1 MIRLVCNPVGLLYL
15 LSAGFVVAVDQL
27 TKQFAVDRLALGEV
41 YAFVPGF
48 NLTLVLNKG
57 AAFGFLADSG
67 GWQRWFFVTVG
78 IVISALIMITLLRQG
93 TANGFFKL
101 GLTLILGGAIGNII
115 DRVSQGYVV
124 DFVDL
129 HWQAWHWPAFN
140 VADVGITLGALV
152 VLLEVFGSL
161 RRTPEKR

>member
-1 MIRLVCNPVGLLYL
+1 MRLKCDLGGLLYL
-15 LSAGFVVAVDQL
+15 IGAGVVVALDRL
-27 TKQFAVDRLALGEV
+27 TKQLAVDRIDLGEV
-41 YAFVPGF
+41 YTVVPGF
-48 NLTLVLNKG
+48 NLALVLNHG

-78 IVISALIMITLLRQG
+78 IVISTLIMTILLRKG
-93 TANGFFKL
+93 TGNGFFKL

-115 DRVSQGYVV
+115 DRVSQGYVI

-140 VADVGITLGALV
+140 VADAGITMGALI
-152 VLLEVFGSL
+152 VLLDIFGSL
-161 RRTPEKR
+161 RRTPGTR